1 MYTAL
6 VLFFFPAGNI
16 VTQVEATGMLMN
28 NNLVTTAYPL
38 ALGVLASA
46 IGLGWS
52 NATLAIAAYCGRKY
66 GVDSEQSNAV
76 IGVGLALLSLF
87 CEFSAGLMANK
98 LKAKSRRVRTELSTP
113 IDRGFKNSPFLPHL
127 PAHGQHGCSVCMS
140 TLSCSRG
147 R

>member
-1 MYTAL
+1 M

-16 VTQVEATGMLMN
+16 VTQVEATGMLTS
-28 NNLVTTAYPL
+28 NNLITTAYPV

-87 CEFSAGLMANK
+87 GEFSAWVMANK
-98 LKAKSRRVRTELSTP
+98 LKLNLGGFVRSSQPRLTAASRIALFFPIFLLTGNTGVVSVSPLSAAVGEDDT
-113 IDRGFKNSPFLPHL
+113 
-127 PAHGQHGCSVCMS
+127 
-140 TLSCSRG
+140 
-147 R
+147 